1 MDVPALK
8 KHCMDAKPADLASVT
23 AAKEHLR
30 QFADGLVQ
38 AGLVKTP
45 IADNADVQGIIST
58 FLGAPDIPHANA
70 VHALVDGLKKAV
82 VLQVANE
89 IGQKFKETALDKLEG
104 KLIVYCSKQNMYWI
118 PPSFKPYM
126 LDEDEY
132 KGMLFGL
139 LAAAGYKVNEAL
151 KYGNAGS
158 LIYFTV
164 SW

>member
-1 MDVPALK
+1 MGWCRAGEDS
-8 KHCMDAKPADLASVT
+8 HR
-23 AAKEHLR
+23 R
-30 QFADGLVQ
+30 QV
-38 AGLVKTP
+38 
-45 IADNADVQGIIST
+45 NADVQGIIST

-104 KLIVYCSKQNMYWI
+104 KLIVYCSKQYCSKQNMYWI

-151 KYGNAGS
+151 KY
-158 LIYFTV
+158 FTV